1 MAKVV
6 TPAAGEKDV
15 TRQANGRIMPRLTE
29 ELIRQIHADWKS
41 GQSYTKLAIK
51 YKIAKSTISEAFSRY
66 DLREPRV
73 SKYPEKLVRQMH
85 KFWKQ
90 CQSYKAVSEKFNV
103 PRPVLWASFR
113 KYGLQTAIVPRT
125 VPKQR
130 YSREDAVKFHDYW
143 KKNGYKQTAEHF
155 NVPHQSL
162 WSLFRRFDLSTTHRS

>member
-1 MAKVV
+1 MAKVP
-6 TPAAGEKDV
+6 TPAKDAQDAL
-15 TRQANGRIMPRLTE
+15 RQNSKRALPRLNE
-29 ELIRQIHADWKS
+29 EVIRQIHQEWKS

-51 YKIAKSTISEAFSRY
+51 YKIAKSTISEAFYRY
-66 DLREPRV
+66 DLREPRI
-73 SKYPEKLVRQMH
+73 SKYPEKIVRQMH
-85 KFWKQ
+85 KFWLQ
-90 CQSYKAVSEKFNV
+90 CQSYKAVSEKFSV
-103 PRPVLWASFR
+103 PRPVLWSSFR
-113 KYGLQTAIVPRT
+113 KYGLQTAIVPRS